1 MVSMNTEDIIKALD
15 NKHRRQI
22 LHWLKTPEEHFPK
35 QHTDIK
41 MYGVCCGAIHEKI
54 KLSQSTTSLYLKML
68 EKSGL
73 LISIRKG
80 QWTFYKRN
88 EKVIHSFA
96 EYIQREL

>member
-1 MVSMNTEDIIKALD
+1 MVFMNVEDIIKALD
-15 NKHRRQI
+15 NKHRWQI
-22 LHWLKTPEEHFPK
+22 LSWLKTPEEHFPK
-35 QHTDIK
+35 QNIDINL
-41 MYGVCCGAIHEKI
+41 YGVCCGAIHEKI

-88 EKVIHSFA
+88 ESVIHSFA
-96 EYIQREL
+96 KYIQSEL